1 MFLLICDKTTF
12 LKHFD
17 YRTKIQEARD
27 CAQVAFIRVFLTLAL
42 STSQLILSVVKSC
55 GFFLFFLLCE
65 SSGSLLLSGFSLSLQ
80 FHS

>member
-1 MFLLICDKTTF
+1 MVLLICDKTTF

-17 YRTKIQEARD
+17 YWTKIQEDWD
-27 CAQVAFIRVFLTLAL
+27 CAQVAFMHVFLTLAL

-55 GFFLFFLLCE
+55 GFFPFFLFCE
-65 SSGSLLLSGFSLSLQ
+65 SPGSLLLSRFSLSLQ